1 METKSETRKVGKY
14 ELVSRLGEGS
24 YAKVYKGRD
33 DTTGTEYAL
42 KVISKDKLGTGFI
55 ALALNYLLTHPNNR
69 SFTY

>member
-42 KVISKDKLGTGFI
+42 KVISKDKLGS
-55 ALALNYLLTHPNNR
+55 LNTSYTHSIIHSLTN
-69 SFTY
+69 T

>member
-42 KVISKDKLGTGFI
+42 KVISKDKLGSHNNSCSHSI
-55 ALALNYLLTHPNNR
+55 TH
-69 SFTY
+69 SLSKT

>member
-33 DTTGTEYAL
+33 GGTGVEYAL
-42 KVISKDKLGTGFI
+42 KVISKDKLG
-55 ALALNYLLTHPNNR
+55 
-69 SFTY
+69 